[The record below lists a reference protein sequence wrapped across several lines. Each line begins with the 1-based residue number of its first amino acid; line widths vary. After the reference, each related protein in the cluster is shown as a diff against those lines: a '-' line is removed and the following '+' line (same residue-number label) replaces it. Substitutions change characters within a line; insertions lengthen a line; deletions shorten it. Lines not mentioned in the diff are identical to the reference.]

1 MSTLPD
7 PNVSTP
13 APSAEPTTVA
23 PQKPRGRRDVIVI
36 LVVVLVVAAM
46 IYSAAHFSRRGGQT
60 GLGGTAPSALRGKA
74 APEFELASLE
84 GKTTKLSDF
93 RGKAVLLNFWATWCG
108 PCRIEMPWF
117 ADLQNKYGSQGFQVV
132 AVALDENADNAV
144 GKFAKEV
151 GANYPVLLG
160 KDAVGDAYGVDAMPQ
175 TFYLD
180 REGKIVNRTIGL
192 GSRKE
197 MEENIKAALA
207 SGSEQAAK

>member
-1 MSTLPD
+1 M
-7 PNVSTP
+7 
-13 APSAEPTTVA
+13 
-23 PQKPRGRRDVIVI
+23 
-36 LVVVLVVAAM
+36 LVVFIVVLVVGAM
-46 IYSAAHFSRRGGQT
+46 VYSAAHFSRRSGQT
-60 GLGGTAPSALRGKA
+60 GFSGAPPSALKGKP
-74 APEFELASLE
+74 APEFELISLD
-84 GKTTKLSDF
+84 GKATRLSDF

-117 ADLQNKYGSQGFQVV
+117 ADLQNRFGGQGFQIV

-144 GKFAKEV
+144 AKFAKEV

-160 KDAVGDAYGVDAMPQ
+160 KDSVGDAYGVDAMPQ

-180 REGKIVNRTIGL
+180 REGKIVNRVIGL

-207 SGSEQAAK
+207 SGSEQAER